1 MDWLA
6 ERHFWFSPKND
17 QERILRLFDEKLS
30 EDKKLGQSDAWYEF
44 VRQSTTSMGITDY
57 V

>member
-6 ERHFWFSPKND
+6 ERHFWFSPKNE

-44 VRQSTTSMGITDY
+44 VRQSTTSMGITDN